1 MQAGPLKGM
10 KPSVLMEQY
19 KPQFTKSEHKI
30 YMYLTANENQVIY
43 LSLTELCEAS
53 GVAEATVLRFFRKLG
68 YKGFQD
74 FKYSFAQELAADVAV
89 PVPEHGTYLDKIRT
103 NMVRAVD
110 DSAGLVDEK
119 ELQRTI
125 EVMRQKENIVI
136 FGVGSSGI
144 AGLDMQSRLMRIGRQ
159 ANAVIDPHFQ
169 VMLASSLDEN
179 SVVIAISISGGTK
192 DIVDSVKIAKEK
204 GATIIVLT
212 NYLKSPLSQ
221 YADHILLGAAK
232 ENPLDSGSLVSKVA
246 QLFLIDVLCT
256 GLAVNDVEKADEV
269 QTEISTNISTKLY

>member
-1 MQAGPLKGM
+1 MQTGPLKGM

-19 KPQFTKSEHKI
+19 KPEFTKSEHKI
-30 YMYLTANENQVIY
+30 YTYLIANEAHVIY

-53 GVAEATVLRFFRKLG
+53 GAAEATVLRFFRKLG
-68 YKGFQD
+68 FKGFQD
-74 FKYSFAQELAADVAV
+74 FKYSYAQELAADTSVT
-89 PVPEHGTYLDKIRT
+89 EHGTYLDKIRK
-103 NMVRAVD
+103 NMVRAVE
-110 DSAGLVDEK
+110 DSAGIVDQE
-119 ELQRTI
+119 ELQRSI
-125 EVMRQKENIVI
+125 DVLKQKDNIVI

-144 AGLDMQSRLMRIGRQ
+144 AGLDMQSRLIRIGRQ
-159 ANAVIDPHFQ
+159 ATAVIDPHFQ
-169 VMLASSLDEN
+169 VMLASSLNES

-212 NYLKSPLSQ
+212 NYLKSPLSK

-232 ENPLDSGSLVSKVA
+232 ENPLDSGSLVSKIA

-256 GLAVNDVEKADEV
+256 GLTVKDVEKAEKI

>member
-1 MQAGPLKGM
+1 MQTGALKGM
-10 KPSVLMEQY
+10 KPSVIMEQY

-30 YMYLTANENQVIY
+30 YTYLTANVTQVIY

-74 FKYSFAQELAADVAV
+74 FKYSYAQELAADAT
-89 PVPEHGTYLDKIRT
+89 VPEHGTYLDKIRS
-103 NMVRAVD
+103 NMVKTVE
-110 DSAGLVDEK
+110 DSAALVDEK

-125 EVMRQKENIVI
+125 EVMKQKDNIVI

-159 ANAVIDPHFQ
+159 ATAVIDPHFQ
-169 VMLASSLDEN
+169 VMLASSLNEN

-221 YADHILLGAAK
+221 YADHILLGSAK
-232 ENPLDSGSLVSKVA
+232 ENPLDSGSLVSKIA

-256 GLAVNDVEKADEV
+256 GLAVKDVEKAEEI

>member
-1 MQAGPLKGM
+1 MQTGPLKGM

-19 KPQFTKSEHKI
+19 KPQFTKSELKI
-30 YMYLTANENQVIY
+30 YTYLTANETQVIY

-53 GVAEATVLRFFRKLG
+53 SAAEATVLRFFRKLG

-74 FKYSFAQELAADVAV
+74 FKYSYAQELAAGAAV
-89 PVPEHGTYLDKIRT
+89 PEKGTYLDKIRT
-103 NMVRAVD
+103 NMVRAVE

-125 EVMRQKENIVI
+125 EVMKQKENIVI

-159 ANAVIDPHFQ
+159 ATAVIDPHFQ
-169 VMLASSLDEN
+169 VMLASSLNEN

-204 GATIIVLT
+204 GAAIVVLT

-232 ENPLDSGSLVSKVA
+232 ENPLDSGSLVSKIA

-256 GLAVNDVEKADEV
+256 GLAVKDVGKAEEI
-269 QTEISTNISTKLY
+269 QTEISANISNKLY

>member
-1 MQAGPLKGM
+1 MQTGPLKGM

-30 YMYLTANENQVIY
+30 YTYLTANETQVIY

-53 GVAEATVLRFFRKLG
+53 GAAEATVLRFFRKLG

-74 FKYSFAQELAADVAV
+74 FKYSYAQELAAGAAV
-89 PVPEHGTYLDKIRT
+89 PEQGTYLDKIRT
-103 NMVRAVD
+103 NMVRAVE

-125 EVMRQKENIVI
+125 EVMKQKENIVI

-159 ANAVIDPHFQ
+159 ATAVIDPHFQ
-169 VMLASSLDEN
+169 VMLASSLNEN

-204 GATIIVLT
+204 GAAIVVLT

-232 ENPLDSGSLVSKVA
+232 ENPLDSGSLVSKIA

-256 GLAVNDVEKADEV
+256 GLAVKDVGKAEEI
-269 QTEISTNISTKLY
+269 QTEISTNISNKLY

>member
-1 MQAGPLKGM
+1 MQTGPLKGM

-30 YMYLTANENQVIY
+30 YTYLTANEPHVIY

-53 GVAEATVLRFFRKLG
+53 GVAEATVLRFFRKLKF
-68 YKGFQD
+68 KGFQD
-74 FKYSFAQELAADVAV
+74 FKYSYAQELAADAT
-89 PVPEHGTYLDKIRT
+89 VPEHGTYLDKIRN
-103 NMVRAVD
+103 NMVRAVE
-110 DSAGLVDEK
+110 DSAGLVDEN

-125 EVMRQKENIVI
+125 EVIKQKNNIVI

-144 AGLDMQSRLMRIGRQ
+144 AGLDMQSRLIRIGRQ
-159 ANAVIDPHFQ
+159 ATAVIDPHFQ
-169 VMLASSLDEN
+169 VMLASSLNEN

-221 YADHILLGAAK
+221 YADHILLGSAK
-232 ENPLDSGSLVSKVA
+232 ENPLDSGSLVSKIA

-256 GLAVNDVEKADEV
+256 GLAVKDVEKAEEI
-269 QTEISTNISTKLY
+269 QTEISANISTKLY

>member
-1 MQAGPLKGM
+1 MRTGPLKGM

-19 KPQFTKSEHKI
+19 KPQFTKSESKI
-30 YMYLTANENQVIY
+30 YTYLLANETHVIY

-74 FKYSFAQELAADVAV
+74 FKYSYAQELATYAT
-89 PVPEHGTYLDKIRT
+89 VPEQGTYLDKIRN
-103 NMVRAVD
+103 NMVRAVE
-110 DSAGLVDEK
+110 DSSELVDER

-125 EVMRQKENIVI
+125 DVINQKDTVVI
-136 FGVGSSGI
+136 IGVGSSGI
-144 AGLDMQSRLMRIGRQ
+144 AGLDMQSRLIRIGRQ
-159 ANAVIDPHFQ
+159 ATAVIDPHFQ
-169 VMLASSLDEN
+169 VMLASSLNKN

-204 GATIIVLT
+204 GATIIALT
-212 NYLKSPLSQ
+212 NYLKSPLTKF
-221 YADHILLGAAK
+221 ADHILLGSAK
-232 ENPLDSGSLVSKVA
+232 ENPLDSGSLVTKVA

-256 GLAVNDVEKADEV
+256 GLAVSDVDSVEKI
-269 QTEISTNISTKLY
+269 QTEISANISPKLY

>member
-1 MQAGPLKGM
+1 MQTGPLKGM

-30 YMYLTANENQVIY
+30 YTYLTANETQVIY

-53 GVAEATVLRFFRKLG
+53 GAAEATVLRFFRKLG

-74 FKYSFAQELAADVAV
+74 FKYSYAQELSAGTAV
-89 PVPEHGTYLDKIRT
+89 PEQGTYLDKIRT
-103 NMVRAVD
+103 NMVRAVE

-125 EVMRQKENIVI
+125 EVMKQKDNIVI

-159 ANAVIDPHFQ
+159 ATAVIDPHFQ
-169 VMLASSLDEN
+169 VMLASSLNEN

-204 GATIIVLT
+204 GAAIVVLT

-232 ENPLDSGSLVSKVA
+232 ENPLDSGSLVSKIA

-256 GLAVNDVEKADEV
+256 GLAVKDVGKAEEI
-269 QTEISTNISTKLY
+269 QTEISTNISNKLY

>member
-1 MQAGPLKGM
+1 MQDESLKGM
-10 KPSVLMEQY
+10 KPSVLMEQF

-30 YMYLTANENQVIY
+30 YTFITNNRTSILYS
-43 LSLTELCEAS
+43 SLTELCEAS
-53 GVAEATVLRFFRKLG
+53 GVAEATVLRFFRKLN

-74 FKYSFAQELAADVAV
+74 FKYSLAQELAMEKTPTED
-89 PVPEHGTYLDKIRT
+89 GTYMEKICN
-103 NMVRAVD
+103 NMVRAVE
-110 DSAGLVDEK
+110 DSAGLIDEVA
-119 ELQRTI
+119 LQKAI
-125 EVMRQKENIVI
+125 QVIVEKKNIVI

-144 AGLDMQSRLMRIGRQ
+144 AGLDMQSRLLRIGRQ

-169 VMLASSLDEN
+169 VMLASSLDET

-212 NYLKSPLSQ
+212 NYLKSPLTQ
-221 YADHILLGAAK
+221 HADHILLGSAK
-232 ENPLDSGSLVSKVA
+232 ENPLDSGSLVSKIA

-256 GLAVNDVEKADEV
+256 GLALKDVEEAEKV
-269 QTEISTNISTKLY
+269 QNEISGNISTKLY

>member
-1 MQAGPLKGM
+1 MQTRPLKGM

-30 YMYLTANENQVIY
+30 YTYLTANETQVIY

-53 GVAEATVLRFFRKLG
+53 GAAEATVLRFFRKLG

-74 FKYSFAQELAADVAV
+74 FKYSYAQELAADVAI
-89 PVPEHGTYLDKIRT
+89 PEQGTYLDKIRT
-103 NMVRAVD
+103 NMVRAVE

-125 EVMRQKENIVI
+125 EVMKQKDNIVI

-159 ANAVIDPHFQ
+159 ATAVIDPHFQ
-169 VMLASSLDEN
+169 VMLASSLNEN

-204 GATIIVLT
+204 GAAIIVLT

-232 ENPLDSGSLVSKVA
+232 ENPLDSGSLVSKIA

-256 GLAVNDVEKADEV
+256 GLAVKDVGKAEEI
-269 QTEISTNISTKLY
+269 QTEISTNISNKLY

>member
-1 MQAGPLKGM
+1 MQIRPLRGM

-19 KPQFTKSEHKI
+19 KTQFTKSELKI
-30 YMYLTANENQVIY
+30 YSYLTANVTHVIY

-68 YKGFQD
+68 YRGFQD
-74 FKYSFAQELAADVAV
+74 FKYSYAQELAADAT
-89 PVPEHGTYLDKIRT
+89 VPEHGTYLDKIRN
-103 NMVRAVD
+103 NMVKAVE
-110 DSAGLVDEK
+110 DSAGLVEEK

-125 EVMRQKENIVI
+125 EVMKQKNNIVI

-144 AGLDMQSRLMRIGRQ
+144 AGLDMQSRLIRIGRQ
-159 ANAVIDPHFQ
+159 ATAVTDPHFQ
-169 VMLASSLDEN
+169 VMLASSLNEN

-204 GATIIVLT
+204 GATVIVLT

-232 ENPLDSGSLVSKVA
+232 ENPLDSGSLVSKIA

-256 GLAVNDVEKADEV
+256 GLAVKDVEKAEEI

>member
-1 MQAGPLKGM
+1 MQNESLKGM
-10 KPSVLMEQY
+10 KPSVLMEQF

-30 YMYLTANENQVIY
+30 YTFITTNRSSILY

-53 GVAEATVLRFFRKLG
+53 GVAEATVLRFFRKLK

-74 FKYSFAQELAADVAV
+74 FKYSLAQELAMEKAPAED
-89 PVPEHGTYLDKIRT
+89 GTYMEKIRN
-103 NMVRAVD
+103 NMMQAVE
-110 DSAGLVDEK
+110 DSADLIDEA
-119 ELQRTI
+119 ELQNAI
-125 EVMRQKENIVI
+125 QVIMEKQNIVI

-144 AGLDMQSRLMRIGRQ
+144 AGLDMQSRLLRIGRQ

-192 DIVDSVKIAKEK
+192 DIVDSVEIAKEK
-204 GATIIVLT
+204 GATIVVLT
-212 NYLKSPLSQ
+212 NYLKSPLTQ
-221 YADHILLGAAK
+221 YADHILLGSAK
-232 ENPLDSGSLVSKVA
+232 ENPLDSGSLVSKIA

-256 GLAVNDVEKADEV
+256 GLAVKSVEEAEKI
-269 QTEISTNISTKLY
+269 QTEISANISTKLY

>member
-1 MQAGPLKGM
+1 MQTGPLKGM

-19 KPQFTKSEHKI
+19 KPEFTKSEHKI
-30 YMYLTANENQVIY
+30 YAYLTANEAHVIY

-53 GVAEATVLRFFRKLG
+53 GAAEATVLRFFRKLG
-68 YKGFQD
+68 FKGFQD
-74 FKYSFAQELAADVAV
+74 FKYSFAQELAAGATVA
-89 PVPEHGTYLDKIRT
+89 EHDTYLDKIRT
-103 NMVRAVD
+103 NMVRAVE
-110 DSAGLVDEK
+110 DSAGIVDEK

-125 EVMRQKENIVI
+125 DVLKQKQNIVI

-159 ANAVIDPHFQ
+159 ATAVTDPHFQ
-169 VMLASSLDEN
+169 VMLSSSLDED

-232 ENPLDSGSLVSKVA
+232 ENPLDSGSLVSKIA

-256 GLAVNDVEKADEV
+256 GLAVGNVERAE
-269 QTEISTNISTKLY
+269 EIRTQISANISTKLY